1 VELEYHFKR
10 ELKQAFFNTLGQLL
24 KTNKFVKTVEII
36 LVFLI
41 AFLFIKLFGSNEES
55 DLLYN
60 QAVIWF
66 ANIIMLILVF
76 TGIKL
81 RGEGLSHFGISF
93 KKVTWKI
100 GFKTFLQSIVVS
112 ILAITGFV
120 IGSILMGKHYRYS

>member
-1 VELEYHFKR
+1 MELEYHFKR
-10 ELKQAFFNTLGQLL
+10 ESKQAFFNTLGQLL

-60 QAVIWF
+60 QVVIWF
-66 ANIIMLILVF
+66 ANIIMLILIF

-81 RGEGLSHFGISF
+81 RGEGLNL
-93 KKVTWKI
+93 KKSTWKI

-112 ILAITGFV
+112 ILAITRFV
-120 IGSILMGKHYRYS
+120 IGSIVMVKHYRYS